1 MTNFFVDQL
10 FSGFL
15 LAAFPIAILA
25 GLISFISPCVLPL
38 VPGYL
43 SFAAGYSQAKGR
55 VFLGS
60 LLFVMG
66 FSVLFISYGALFGGI
81 GSQIS
86 SHEEIITRV
95 LGVLTIFLG
104 LIFMGRFPMAP
115 TFSPKIS
122 TNGGLIGAP
131 LLGFL
136 FGIGWTPCIGP
147 ALATVQTLAFQES
160 SAARGAILSFGYCIG
175 LGAPFIASGLYLD
188 KFIFSSTSTSSASGR
203 TRTPAADV
211 WIRPWLSVS
220 GTRCTR
226 CTPPSN
232 FKRAY
237 GVVPG
242 SGVPFD
248 LIAIEI
254 SL

>member
-1 MTNFFVDQL
+1 MIDFFVDQL

-15 LAAFPIAILA
+15 LVAFPIAILA
-25 GLISFISPCVLPL
+25 GLISFLSPCVLPL

-43 SFAAGYSQAKGR
+43 SFAAGYSKAKGR

-60 LLFVMG
+60 ILFVLG

-81 GSQIS
+81 GSRIATND
-86 SHEEIITRV
+86 EIITRI
-95 LGVLTIFLG
+95 LGVITILLG
-104 LIFMGRFPMAP
+104 LIFMGSFPMMR
-115 TFSPKIS
+115 TFSPKIA

-136 FGIGWTPCIGP
+136 FGVGWTPCIGP

-188 KFIFSSTSTSSASGR
+188 KSERLRKYLT
-203 TRTPAADV
+203 
-211 WIRPWLSVS
+211 
-220 GTRCTR
+220 
-226 CTPPSN
+226 
-232 FKRAY
+232 KR
-237 GVVPG
+237 G
-242 SGVPFD
+242 D
-248 LIAIEI
+248 LITKIGGALLILIGIAQVLGLWTDLMI
-254 SL
+254 SLRSLITDFAPVI

>member
-1 MTNFFVDQL
+1 MINFFVDQL
-10 FSGFL
+10 LGGFL
-15 LAAFPIAILA
+15 LVAFPIALLA
-25 GLISFISPCVLPL
+25 GLISFVSPCVLPL

-43 SFAAGYSQAKGR
+43 SFAAGYSKAKGR

-60 LLFVMG
+60 ILFVLG

-81 GSQIS
+81 GSRIS
-86 SHEEIITRV
+86 TNEETITRI
-95 LGVLTIFLG
+95 LGVITILLG
-104 LIFMGRFPMAP
+104 LVFMGSFPMMR

-188 KFIFSSTSTSSASGR
+188 KSAR
-203 TRTPAADV
+203 LRQFLT
-211 WIRPWLSVS
+211 
-220 GTRCTR
+220 
-226 CTPPSN
+226 
-232 FKRAY
+232 KR
-237 GVVPG
+237 G
-242 SGVPFD
+242 D
-248 LIAIEI
+248 LISKIGGALLILIGIAQLLGFWTDLMI
-254 SL
+254 SLRSIITEFAPVI

>member
-1 MTNFFVDQL
+1 MIDFFVDQL
-10 FSGFL
+10 LSGFL
-15 LAAFPIAILA
+15 LVAFPIAILA
-25 GLISFISPCVLPL
+25 GLISFLSPCVLPL

-43 SFAAGYSQAKGR
+43 SFAAGYSKAKGR

-60 LLFVMG
+60 ILFVLG

-81 GSQIS
+81 GSRIATNDES
-86 SHEEIITRV
+86 ITRV
-95 LGVLTIFLG
+95 LGVLTIVMG
-104 LIFMGRFPMAP
+104 LIFMGSFPMMR

-188 KFIFSSTSTSSASGR
+188 KSERLRKYLTKRGDLISKIGGVLLILIGIAQVLGLWTDLMISMRSL
-203 TRTPAADV
+203 
-211 WIRPWLSVS
+211 I
-220 GTRCTR
+220 
-226 CTPPSN
+226 SN
-232 FKRAY
+232 FAP
-237 GVVPG
+237 V
-242 SGVPFD
+242 
-248 LIAIEI
+248 I
-254 SL
+254 

>member
-1 MTNFFVDQL
+1 MIDFLVDQL

-15 LAAFPIAILA
+15 LVAFPIAILA
-25 GLISFISPCVLPL
+25 GLVSFLSPCVLPL

-43 SFAAGYSQAKGR
+43 SFAAGYSKAKGR

-60 LLFVMG
+60 ILFVLG

-81 GSQIS
+81 GARIS
-86 SHEEIITRV
+86 TNDEVITRV
-95 LGVLTIFLG
+95 LGVITILLG
-104 LIFMGRFPMAP
+104 IIFMGSFPMMR
-115 TFSPKIS
+115 TFSPKIA

-136 FGIGWTPCIGP
+136 FGVGWTPCIGP

-188 KFIFSSTSTSSASGR
+188 KSERLRKYLT
-203 TRTPAADV
+203 
-211 WIRPWLSVS
+211 
-220 GTRCTR
+220 
-226 CTPPSN
+226 
-232 FKRAY
+232 KR
-237 GVVPG
+237 G
-242 SGVPFD
+242 D
-248 LIAIEI
+248 LISKIGGVLLILIGIAQLLGLWTDLVI
-254 SL
+254 SMRSLISDFAPVI

>member
-1 MTNFFVDQL
+1 MINFIVDQL
-10 FSGFL
+10 LGGFL
-15 LAAFPIAILA
+15 LVAFPIAILA
-25 GLISFISPCVLPL
+25 GLISFVSPCVLPL

-43 SFAAGYSQAKGR
+43 SFAAGYSKAKGR

-60 LLFVMG
+60 ILFVVG

-81 GSQIS
+81 GSRIS
-86 SHEEIITRV
+86 TNEETITRI
-95 LGVLTIFLG
+95 LGVITIALG
-104 LIFMGRFPMAP
+104 LIFMGSFPMMR

-122 TNGGLIGAP
+122 TSGGLIGAP

-188 KFIFSSTSTSSASGR
+188 KSAR
-203 TRTPAADV
+203 LRRVLT
-211 WIRPWLSVS
+211 
-220 GTRCTR
+220 
-226 CTPPSN
+226 
-232 FKRAY
+232 KR
-237 GVVPG
+237 G
-242 SGVPFD
+242 D
-248 LIAIEI
+248 LISKIGGALLILIGIAQLLGFWTDLMI
-254 SL
+254 SLRSMITEFAPVI